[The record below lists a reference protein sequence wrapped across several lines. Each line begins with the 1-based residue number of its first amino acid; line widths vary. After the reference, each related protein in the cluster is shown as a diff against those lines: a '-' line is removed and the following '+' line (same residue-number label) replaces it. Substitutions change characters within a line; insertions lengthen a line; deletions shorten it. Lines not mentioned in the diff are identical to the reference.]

1 MDFKRLQFIFYS
13 LAAGQIFFAAVVY
26 FMIHQSN
33 EFSDLPMLSIIV
45 PVAVLGSLGL
55 GYFINERLRS
65 DANEQTTVDAQME
78 HYKRRVIMRSAIME
92 GGNLI
97 ALVACLVT
105 GTVNF
110 FLFFA
115 FGIAVFIYFRP
126 TLTEM
131 ANDYPAV

>member
-26 FMIHQSN
+26 FMIHQAN
-33 EFSDLPMLSIIV
+33 EFSDIPMLSIIV
-45 PVAVLGSLGL
+45 PVAVLGSIGL
-55 GYFINERLRS
+55 GYFMNERFRS
-65 DANEQTTVDAQME
+65 DANEQTTADAQME